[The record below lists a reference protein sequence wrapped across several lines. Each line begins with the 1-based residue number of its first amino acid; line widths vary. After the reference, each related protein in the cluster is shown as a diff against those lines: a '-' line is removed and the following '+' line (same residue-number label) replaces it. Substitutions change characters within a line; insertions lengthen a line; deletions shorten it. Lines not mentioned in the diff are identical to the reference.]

1 MQALVDRYAG
11 DATLVVAEGW
21 KAAAVPSVEVRRGEP
36 ERTDGP
42 LCRPEDPGVDRFI
55 AVVEADVEAPPG
67 ATASPRTSDAPD
79 WPAPARLDADDPHLG
94 AHLADLVLRRLLPD
108 LGAP

>member
-1 MQALVDRYAG
+1 
-11 DATLVVAEGW
+11 
-21 KAAAVPSVEVRRGEP
+21 VPSVEVRRGGP
-36 ERTDGP
+36 GGPDGH

-55 AVVEADVEAPPG
+55 AVVEPDVGAPSD

-79 WPAPARLDADDPHLG
+79 WPAPARLDAADPHLG

-108 LGAP
+108 LEVP